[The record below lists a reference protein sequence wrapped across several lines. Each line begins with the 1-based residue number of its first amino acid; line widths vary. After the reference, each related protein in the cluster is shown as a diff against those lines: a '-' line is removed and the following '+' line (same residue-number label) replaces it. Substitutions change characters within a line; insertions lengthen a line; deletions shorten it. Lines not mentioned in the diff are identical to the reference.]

1 MRRRLLAST
10 LAVAV
15 LAVVLLGL
23 PLGLVGARLIND
35 EAVQR
40 LSDNAERV
48 AVEVQRREQNGGM
61 IDGATLAAL
70 APPGRQVALV
80 GASEPTTVVGTPIR
94 GAAISGSANL
104 TEGGQVVV
112 SSSRAEV
119 DARVRR
125 GWALVGGLV
134 ALSTTVAV
142 ALAVVQAR
150 RLGEPLVELA
160 ETADRLGSGD
170 TRPHPRR
177 YGVPE
182 LDRVAEMLDHS
193 AERLRELLRRQRD
206 FASDASHQLRTPLTA
221 LTIRLE
227 EISLA
232 DDRETVQEEVAAAL
246 AQVERLTAVID
257 SLLARARDNRTAM
270 VAPVDVAGV
279 VREQAREWRPAYRRA
294 GRTLQLDAPRELP
307 ANATAGGLGQ
317 AVACLLENALTHGA
331 GTVSVR
337 AREAGEYAVV
347 EVSDEGPGVSES
359 LVPHVFR
366 RSVSGGSG
374 TGLGLALART
384 LVEADGGRLELVRP
398 RPPVFAVFL
407 PAAAEPS
414 GAVPEGARSP
424 DAQPA
429 GASAGDAEPV
439 SAGPSSR

>member
-23 PLGLVGARLIND
+23 PLGLVGTRLIHD

-48 AVEVQRREQNGGM
+48 ALEVQRREQNGDMVDAG
-61 IDGATLAAL
+61 TLAGF
-70 APPGRQVALV
+70 APAGRQVALV
-80 GASEPTTVVGTPIR
+80 GATEPTTVVGAPIR
-94 GAAISGSANL
+94 GAAISGSAKL
-104 TEGGQVVV
+104 TEGGSVIV

-119 DARVRR
+119 DERVRR

-134 ALSTTVAV
+134 LLSTTVAV

-150 RLGEPLVELA
+150 RLAEPLVELA
-160 ETADRLGSGD
+160 VTADRLGSGD
-170 TRPHPRR
+170 TRPHQRR

-221 LTIRLE
+221 LSIRLE
-227 EISLA
+227 EIALA
-232 DDRETVQEEVAAAL
+232 EDGETVREEAAAAL
-246 AQVERLTAVID
+246 AQVERLTTVVD
-257 SLLARARDNRTAM
+257 SLLARARDNRSAM
-270 VAPVDVAGV
+270 VAPVDIATLL
-279 VREQAREWRPAYRRA
+279 REQAREWRPAYRRA
-294 GRTLQLDAPRELP
+294 GRPLQVEVPRQLL

-331 GTVSVR
+331 GTVVVR

-347 EVSDEGPGVSES
+347 EVADEGAGVAES
-359 LVPHVFR
+359 LVPHIFR

-374 TGLGLALART
+374 TGLGLALARA

-407 PAAAEPS
+407 PTASEPAS
-414 GAVPEGARSP
+414 AVPVA
-424 DAQPA
+424 
-429 GASAGDAEPV
+429 
-439 SAGPSSR
+439 AGPG